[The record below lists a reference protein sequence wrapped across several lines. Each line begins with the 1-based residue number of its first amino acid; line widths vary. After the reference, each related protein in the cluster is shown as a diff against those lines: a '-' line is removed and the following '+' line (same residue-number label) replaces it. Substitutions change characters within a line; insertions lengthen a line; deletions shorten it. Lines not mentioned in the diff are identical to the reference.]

1 MLHASTRKLIDRLA
15 EMTELNKLD
24 WTESESGQIIYS
36 TEGYSVSLTEE
47 PNELVITSKDGK
59 ELERATTDE
68 LAATQTEEGKTY
80 AQLVSVMTAEAAR
93 VARGTE
99 AAISSLLAGMADPVA
114 DPEPD
119 AVEET
124 EPEELLAEDPI
135 DDTNVVIADSMDV
148 PDADAESDALEVED
162 EADGHPEESL
172 EADADD
178 TIAALST
185 SDEPIVSDAE
195 TESDVTEAVARL
207 ADEVNQREES
217 GLDAAAAT
225 AVGAVALA
233 AGLASEEE
241 ASEGDA
247 SEQEASEPTEPTLAK
262 ESTFTSVEEPVV
274 DAEPAKYVPFGL
286 DAAAADEPEEVT
298 PIEAEATAVLED
310 TVSLTEAAPETDL
323 ADIEPL
329 SDEPLVSETEES
341 SAVAAEPVV
350 SETVQADTM
359 ETVVPFAAVS
369 SSFESETSPA
379 ESFETDPLETAASVE
394 DNPQT
399 ETETET
405 EAEAPDE
412 TVESPMFGIAAAEAE
427 PMMPVTEESPAP
439 AESVMEEIAQ
449 SADTAFVETLDS
461 PTVETAPA
469 ESIAVETP
477 VPITQ
482 QSYSL
487 SGIGAGFGL
496 GALSA
501 KTEASGVPGPN
512 VNTEPEKVVIDA
524 TEDVLPEI
532 DGRPALPEGLPVAAE
547 TGSGNEDGAPEAS
560 SDEEESDILKP
571 RTRFNPWD

>member
-47 PNELVITSKDGK
+47 PNELVITSNDGK

-68 LAATQTEEGKTY
+68 LAATQTDEGKTY
-80 AQLVSVMTAEAAR
+80 AQLVGVMTAEAAR

-99 AAISSLLAGMADPVA
+99 AAISSLLAGMADQIA

-135 DDTNVVIADSMDV
+135 DDTNVVIAAPMDV
-148 PDADAESDALEVED
+148 PDADAEADALEADD
-162 EADGHPEESL
+162 EADGHPEESV
-172 EADADD
+172 EVEADD

-241 ASEGDA
+241 ASEEEA
-247 SEQEASEPTEPTLAK
+247 SQEEASEPTEPTLTE
-262 ESTFTSVEEPVV
+262 ESTFASVEEPVV
-274 DAEPAKYVPFGL
+274 DAEPAKYAPFGL
-286 DAAAADEPEEVT
+286 DAAAADKPEEIAQ
-298 PIEAEATAVLED
+298 IEPEATAVLED
-310 TVSLTEAAPETDL
+310 TVSLMEAAPETDL
-323 ADIEPL
+323 ADVEPVA
-329 SDEPLVSETEES
+329 DEPLVSETEES
-341 SAVAAEPVV
+341 SAVAAEPVL

-379 ESFETDPLETAASVE
+379 ESLETESLETAASVE
-394 DNPQT
+394 DNPMT
-399 ETETET
+399 ETEG
-405 EAEAPDE
+405 EAPEE
-412 TVESPMFGIAAAEAE
+412 TVEAPMFGIAAAAAE
-427 PMMPVTEESPAP
+427 PMMPVTDEASMP
-439 AESVMEEIAQ
+439 AESMVEEIARP
-449 SADTAFVETLDS
+449 ADTAFVETLDS

-512 VNTEPEKVVIDA
+512 VTAEPEKVVIDA

-547 TGSGNEDGAPEAS
+547 TGSGNEDGATEAS
-560 SDEEESDILKP
+560 SDEEEGDILKP